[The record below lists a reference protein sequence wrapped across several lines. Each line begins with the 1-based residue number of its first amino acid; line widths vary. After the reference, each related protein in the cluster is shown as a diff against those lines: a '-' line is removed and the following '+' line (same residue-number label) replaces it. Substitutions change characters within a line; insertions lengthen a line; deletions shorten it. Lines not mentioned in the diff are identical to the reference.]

1 MSEVIKVTSKG
12 QITLPI
18 EIRRALRIDKSS
30 YLVVDTLG
38 DFIIMKRAEI
48 RMKEINKL
56 ISDAAKK
63 KKVTRKEI
71 EKAILKARKEI
82 WAE

>member
-56 ISDAAKK
+56 ISDAAKN